1 MTKSTAVIAPSTLPA
16 AAPAPAPAPTPAVKA
31 AVKKRAAAPRLPEG
45 APKTT
50 PVTQPVASKSSPKA
64 KAPASAKKPAVQPA
78 ATGKDAKPR
87 KPKLVRDSFT
97 FPKDEY
103 AVIEALKER
112 LASLGQPV
120 KKSELLRAGLKVLAA
135 MTDAGLKA
143 SLQAVPSL
151 KTGRPRAEVPDAPT
165 QAPTRKAITKARG
178 K

>member
-16 AAPAPAPAPTPAVKA
+16 AVPAPAPAVKA
-31 AVKKRAAAPRLPEG
+31 AVKKRAAAPKRPEG

-50 PVTQPVASKSSPKA
+50 RMTQPVASKSPPKA
-64 KAPASAKKPAVQPA
+64 KAPGSAKKPAAQPA

-151 KTGRPRAEVPDAPT
+151 KTGRPKAEVPDAPA
-165 QAPTRKAITKARG
+165 QVPTRKAITKARG

>member
-16 AAPAPAPAPTPAVKA
+16 AAPAPAPTPAVKA
-31 AVKKRAAAPRLPEG
+31 AVKKRAAAPKLHEG

-120 KKSELLRAGLKVLAA
+120 KKSELLRAGLKALAA
-135 MTDAGLKA
+135 MPDAALKTA
-143 SLQAVPSL
+143 LQAVPSL
-151 KTGRPRAEVPDAPT
+151 KTGRPKAESPEVPAP
-165 QAPTRKAITKARG
+165 AVKAASKARR